1 MGVLHVPNQ
10 ENNRYVTDRAK
21 PNKPLKSVQVIGAVT
36 RDLVRYDR
44 VEYGL
49 NESNVIFFND
59 SRIANSIANYQV
71 QTSLLSMRSTDVTFL
86 GLWRKIISIG
96 Q

>member
-21 PNKPLKSVQVIGAVT
+21 PNKPLKSVLVIREVI

-49 NESNVIFFND
+49 NESNVINLND
-59 SRIANSIANYQV
+59 IGIAN
-71 QTSLLSMRSTDVTFL
+71 
-86 GLWRKIISIG
+86 
-96 Q
+96 